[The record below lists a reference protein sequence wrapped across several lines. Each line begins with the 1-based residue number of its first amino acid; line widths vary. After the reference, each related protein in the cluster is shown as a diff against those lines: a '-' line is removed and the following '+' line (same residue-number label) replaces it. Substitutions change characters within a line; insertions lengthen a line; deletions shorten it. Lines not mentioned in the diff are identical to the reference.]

1 MNELISPA
9 DNLMHTTAR
18 IVGLDAVGR
27 EFQFGSGF
35 FHQFPVSE
43 NDDRQIP
50 APITNN
56 HVINGASKVGLVV
69 HTASDGEKKSNGS
82 TPVVSEKRKPPAEAA
97 DTGTPDIC

>member
-1 MNELISPA
+1 MRWDASFSLAAASSINFLFLRMMIAKFRHRSP
-9 DNLMHTTAR
+9 T
-18 IVGLDAVGR
+18 
-27 EFQFGSGF
+27 
-35 FHQFPVSE
+35 
-43 NDDRQIP
+43 
-50 APITNN
+50 N